1 MACGRRSDG
10 KGGVEPS
17 QRGNVVIS
25 TVAAGSTGSPA
36 MRTAFLVLMGVVVIA
51 GLTLTIVR
59 ALRSTKSREEQ
70 MARLAAQLD
79 GRNQVYVRKMEIG
92 LSREDLL
99 WVLHSRGYSLIDHRV
114 GKYYEFV
121 FTPHQPGRIA

>member
-1 MACGRRSDG
+1 
-10 KGGVEPS
+10 
-17 QRGNVVIS
+17 
-25 TVAAGSTGSPA
+25 

-59 ALRSTKSREEQ
+59 ALRSTKPREEQ

-79 GRNQVYVRKMEIG
+79 GRNQVYIRKMEIG

-99 WVLHSRGYSLIDHRV
+99 RVLHSRGYSLIDHRV

>member
-1 MACGRRSDG
+1 M
-10 KGGVEPS
+10 
-17 QRGNVVIS
+17 IS
-25 TVAAGSTGSPA
+25 TVAAGSTESPA

-59 ALRSTKSREEQ
+59 ALRSTKPREEQ

-79 GRNQVYVRKMEIG
+79 GRNQVYIRKMEIG

-99 WVLHSRGYSLIDHRV
+99 RVLHSRGYSLIDHRV